1 LPCGEYGGGSEP
13 INQWAH
19 IWMSSTKPLPNEI
32 ANAKH
37 TSDNEKRH

>member
-13 INQWAH
+13 INHWAH
-19 IWMSSTKPLPNEI
+19 IWMSSTKRLPIEI

-37 TSDNEKRH
+37 FGDNEKRH